1 MSNMEAITDMRPLE
15 LNAVAAA
22 GVVADDTET
31 RPPSSKNYS
40 SVVYVHGMG
49 SQRRY
54 EGASLLV
61 DQLDKYSNQQN
72 TTEVVQLRRIKVKL
86 EALRD
91 RQQPDESIAFIETP
105 YVVGN
110 VGKSSPEEKTRFYE
124 VYWAPLL
131 SESKSI
137 IGVSKWLA
145 RQVSRPWVTFFSP
158 WRERQRLRRAP
169 LVSLFMHGKAPPAGY
184 SEIDCDT
191 LLAAY
196 DDFEGLDA
204 QRKYPSGTFTDF
216 LDFVSN
222 KFQSDPIQYERLQ
235 NLARIWLHA
244 YRVMEIRRALVLLS
258 ILLAVTLLFAA
269 VFSASMILSQELGAI
284 LKLDSDN
291 HLYYTIP
298 ITLISMLAGATG
310 ISRFLTDYLG
320 DVEVWSTYEETD
332 EKHVARNRV
341 LDKAIATIRHVLK
354 DPDCERVI
362 IVAHSLGTSIAQEA
376 LLALNRI
383 NLVNESIN
391 AGDSSTKEDD
401 VSTEDG
407 ESTTDKR
414 DSPTEEG
421 DSRNNEGDGKLSLDK
436 IRFFITM
443 GSPIDK
449 IEYFFESYTS
459 TSHRYKRVI
468 EELRGDIGTMPF
480 TDKDGPQIHW
490 INFWDLGDSF
500 SNALVS
506 PTHCPRLTA
515 KERANNLRIQIDN
528 FHVANFS
535 FPHPIA
541 SHFGYFDNEKVIGA
555 LFQIVYGG
563 KGAFDRG
570 IENPPI
576 KSEDYFANFVGPG
589 DPVDSVRSHYFTI
602 AAMTP
607 WLILIAFF
615 AAWVNLHRL
624 ALVSWCAAVICATVL
639 VAGII
644 ASWLRGQRNSFES
657 KPFIRR
663 LLLRRRG
670 A

>member
-1 MSNMEAITDMRPLE
+1 MSNTEAITDMRPLE

-31 RPPSSKNYS
+31 MPPSSKYYS

-61 DQLDKYSNQQN
+61 DQLDKYSRQQN
-72 TTEVVQLRRIKVKL
+72 TTEARTLCGIKVKL

-105 YVVGN
+105 HVVGN
-110 VGKSSPEEKTRFYE
+110 VGKPSPEEKVRFYE

-131 SESKSI
+131 SGSKSI

-145 RQVSRPWVTFFSP
+145 RQVSRPWMTFFSP

-196 DDFEGLDA
+196 DEFEDLEA

-222 KFQSDPIQYERLQ
+222 KFPSDPIQYERLQ

-269 VFSASMILSQELGAI
+269 VFGASMILSQELGAI
-284 LKLDSDN
+284 LKLPPDYHL
-291 HLYYTIP
+291 HLYYSIP

-332 EKHVARNRV
+332 EKHVARNKV

-354 DPDCERVI
+354 DPNCERVI

-391 AGDSSTKEDD
+391 AGDSSTKEDASPTD
-401 VSTEDG
+401 EDDGSTEDG
-407 ESTTDKR
+407 ESTTEKD
-414 DSPTEEG
+414 DSEIPL
-421 DSRNNEGDGKLSLDK
+421 KK

-468 EELRGDIGTMPF
+468 EDLRGDIGTMPF

-541 SHFGYFDNEKVIGA
+541 SHFGYFDNEKVIGT

-563 KGAFDRG
+563 KGAFNWG
-570 IENPPI
+570 IENPLI
-576 KSEDYFANFVGPG
+576 KSEDYFAKFVGPG

-602 AAMTP
+602 AAVTP
-607 WLILIAFF
+607 WLILIALF

-639 VAGII
+639 VAGLI

-663 LLLRRRG
+663 LLRLRRG